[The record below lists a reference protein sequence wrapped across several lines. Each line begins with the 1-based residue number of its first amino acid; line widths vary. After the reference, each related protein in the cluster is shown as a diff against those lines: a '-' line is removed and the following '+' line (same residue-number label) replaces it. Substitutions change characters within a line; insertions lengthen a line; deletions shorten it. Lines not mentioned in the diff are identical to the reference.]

1 MVNPAA
7 LNTLI
12 AIARQA
18 GDAVMAHYGGDA
30 VVQLKSDASPVTVAD
45 HAAHT
50 VIVDALAIAFPDVPI
65 ISEEGE
71 IPSHEARQHWRRFW
85 LVDPLDGTK
94 EFIHRNGEFTVNIA
108 LIEDG
113 VPVLGVVF
121 APALNVLYAAGRGL
135 GSWKY
140 DGDAARVQL
149 FGPDAPGA
157 DGVTIVESRSHPS
170 AELEAFLSTLT
181 VASRVPAGSSL
192 KFGLVAEGRAH
203 LYPRLGPTMEW
214 DVAAGDCVYRYATRV
229 GVRSSPLCYNT
240 PTLKQQSFV
249 LGVTS

>member
-1 MVNPAA
+1 MVNSDA

-12 AIARQA
+12 TIARDA
-18 GDAVMAHYGGDA
+18 GDAVMAHYGGDT
-30 VVQLKSDASPVTVAD
+30 VVQLKSDASPVTAAD
-45 HAAHT
+45 HAAHA
-50 VIVDALAIAFPDVPI
+50 VIVAALASIFPDVPV

-71 IPSHEARQHWRRFW
+71 IPSHDARQHWRRFW

-140 DGDAARVQL
+140 DGGAERQQL
-149 FGPDAPGA
+149 FGPEAPGI

-170 AELEAFLSTLT
+170 AELEAFLATLT
-181 VASRVPAGSSL
+181 VASRLPAGSSL
-192 KFGLVAEGRAH
+192 KFGLVAEGKAH

-214 DVAAGDCVYRYATRV
+214 DVAAGDCVYRYAARE
-229 GVRSSPLCYNT
+229 GVRSSPLSYNT

-249 LGVTS
+249 LGVIS

>member
-1 MVNPAA
+1 MVNSDSLNA
-7 LNTLI
+7 LIVI
-12 AIARQA
+12 AHHA
-18 GDAVMAHYGGDA
+18 GEAIMAHYGGDA
-30 VVQLKSDASPVTVAD
+30 VVQLKPDASPVTVAD
-45 HAAHT
+45 HAAHA
-50 VIVDALAIAFPDVPI
+50 VIVDALTAAFPDVPV

-71 IPSHEARQHWRRFW
+71 IPPYEARLHWRRFW

-121 APALNVLYAAGRGL
+121 APALDVLYAAGRGL

-140 DGDAARVQL
+140 DGAAEGEQL
-149 FGPDAPGA
+149 FGPDAPGV
-157 DGVTIVESRSHPS
+157 DGVIIVESRSHPS
-170 AELEAFLSTLT
+170 AELEAFLATLT
-181 VASRVPAGSSL
+181 VASHVPAGSSL
-192 KFGLVAEGRAH
+192 KFGLVAEGKAH

-214 DVAAGDCVYRYATRV
+214 DVAAGDCVYRYATRD
-229 GVRSSPLCYNT
+229 GVRRSPLSYNT
-240 PTLKQQSFV
+240 PTLRQQSFV